1 MARRR
6 MEDVGAGEALVVL
19 ATDPEAAVDLAAFA
33 ADAGHGF
40 EQRPARAWTEFVLT
54 RGGAR

>member
-1 MARRR
+1 MG
-6 MEDVGAGEALVVL
+6 EVGPGEVLLVL

-40 EQRPARAWTEFVLT
+40 EERPGRGWTEFVLT
-54 RGGAR
+54 RAR